1 MADDGGK
8 AEFIKSAKAQGM
20 DDATAEATWNLMQGY
35 KTGGYTGAVTAA
47 AGNVTNPISD
57 AFKALTKAI
66 QDGLIV
72 CAAVGIAA
80 VVGLF
85 IVKWLYTK
93 AFPSEA
99 SQFAT
104 AMRTYGP
111 GSMLRPEGQQAFG
124 QTVASLKPL

>member
-93 AFPSEA
+93 AFPSEYQMMLHA
-99 SQFAT
+99 QAQWT
-104 AMRTYGP
+104 TPEAVGKVAGAAMGN
-111 GSMLRPEGQQAFG
+111 
-124 QTVASLKPL
+124 PLAVVS